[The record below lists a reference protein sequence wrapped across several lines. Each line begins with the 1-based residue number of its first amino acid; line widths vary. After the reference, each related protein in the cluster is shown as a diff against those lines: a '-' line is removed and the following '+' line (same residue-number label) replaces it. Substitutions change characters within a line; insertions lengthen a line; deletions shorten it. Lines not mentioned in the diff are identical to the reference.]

1 MEINNLTLPY
11 SLKVRIIV
19 MYPLTII
26 LKPGSKSEL
35 EIIICIDLYFT
46 ALYCV
51 YYTLFCFLSNIN
63 NFCFKSKKF
72 NIPWRAIFLDSTFST
87 SELIGN

>member
-19 MYPLTII
+19 IYPLTII
-26 LKPGSKSEL
+26 LKPGSKNGL
-35 EIIICIDLYFT
+35 EIIICVDLYFT

-51 YYTLFCFLSNIN
+51 YYTVLF
-63 NFCFKSKKF
+63 
-72 NIPWRAIFLDSTFST
+72 P
-87 SELIGN
+87 